1 MPKKQAQ
8 KTFWMK
14 LHQNRLKV
22 VTITFLVIAPILLVL
37 ALYIGSYIGGGRV
50 YFEDTRTDST
60 EIITDF
66 VGLDGIKHF
75 ELFID
80 WMELKLPAENAEG
93 DLDGGYYRFSVSYV
107 LNGSYNVSEVKM
119 TPVLQVPWSSTRSL
133 GPETAISNLPR
144 LMTIPFNTLMPIS
157 PMLFVSVEEPVLYMK
172 VTYLLTSVG
181 GTDIENTEYVMFSLD
196 GLNPEN
202 VLD

>member
-50 YFEDTRTDST
+50 YFEDTQTDST
-60 EIITDF
+60 EVINDF

-80 WMELKLPAENAEG
+80 WMELKLPSENTEG

-107 LNGSYNVSEVKM
+107 LNGTYNVSEVTM
-119 TPVLQVPWSSTRSL
+119 TPVLQVPWSNIRYL
-133 GPETAISNLPR
+133 GPQTSISNVPR
-144 LMTIPFNTLMPIS
+144 LMTIPYNTVMPVS
-157 PMLFVSVEEPVLYMK
+157 PMLFINVEDPVLYMK

-196 GLNPEN
+196 GLNPGN